1 MMKLSEFL
9 TKGSLFGA
17 IESIEPFP
25 FIVDAEEL
33 DLLLSFN
40 CGERFVFPLVGTMT
54 VQSVASLL
62 VLNFRKAWE
71 NYALMEGLEI
81 NSSKVLTE
89 TVTNTETRNNTT
101 NQVNTVSAFND
112 DDMVDNDGSNITGVD
127 DVLGETV
134 RTLTDE
140 NKDSKAAFELLN
152 MTAKDSIIKLVLN
165 DVKTFLTLSIY

>member
-9 TKGSLFGA
+9 AKGSLFGA
-17 IESIEPFP
+17 IETIEPFP

-33 DLLLSFN
+33 DLLLGFK
-40 CGERFVFPLVGTMT
+40 CGERFVFPLVETMT
-54 VQSVASLL
+54 VETVAKLL
-62 VLNFRKAWE
+62 VLNFRKAWG

-81 NSSKVLTE
+81 NNSKVLTE
-89 TVTNTETRNNTT
+89 TVNVTETRNNTT
-101 NQVNTVSAFND
+101 NQVNTISAFND
-112 DDMVDNDGSNITGVD
+112 VEMVDNDGSNITGVD

-152 MTAKDSIIKLVLN
+152 ITARDSIIKLVLN
-165 DVKTFLTLSIY
+165 DVKTLLTLSIY